1 MPFRRLT
8 PRERTFKALREI
20 LYRWAPPMDVA
31 VNEPDHYCINTRHI
45 RKNRKPLN
53 FGSVRV
59 RKTYI
64 SFVVMPIYVN
74 PELTESLSTRLRER
88 QQGKTCFNFNAPDK
102 ALFAELKVLVRAGY
116 EDYVRRGYI

>member
-8 PRERTFKALREI
+8 PRERAFKALREI
-20 LYRWAPPMDVA
+20 LYRWAAPMDVA
-31 VNEPDHYCINTRHI
+31 VNEPDHYSIDTRHI
-45 RKNRKPLN
+45 RKNKKPLN
-53 FGSVRV
+53 FGSVRM

-74 PELTESLSTRLRER
+74 PQLTESLSPKLKKH
-88 QQGKTCFNFNAPDK
+88 QQGKTCFNFNAPDEE
-102 ALFAELKVLVRAGY
+102 LFAELKLLVRSGY